1 MSTSQQSSFNTEQQ
15 FSLGLINDAFGL
27 GFHCWWMLGFVLSF
41 GVFTMIFSYVV
52 SVIDTRTDS
61 IAEIV
66 KRSGLLTQAMRNLG
80 ETDYNRAERTIERLA
95 RVEGARKLLRYPMEH
110 TNI

>member
-1 MSTSQQSSFNTEQQ
+1 MNQQPGFNTEQQ

-41 GVFTMIFSYVV
+41 GVFMMVFSYVI

-61 IAEIV
+61 IAEIT
-66 KRSGLLTQAMRNLG
+66 KRSDLLTQAMRNLG
-80 ETDYNRAERTIERLA
+80 EKDYDRAERTIERLA
-95 RVEGARKLLRYPMEH
+95 RVEGARKLLRYPIEPA
-110 TNI
+110 NI